1 MMKINFDLIESERKR
16 VGMSRAELARRVG
29 REEDTLLKFF
39 RSGKK
44 LTDHLNL
51 ISKICKELGIKL
63 YGKDGVIR

>member
-51 ISKICKELGIKL
+51 LNKICRELQLNL